1 MAQLAAGLGILR
13 NLVVDQHFEQRNR
26 LGRLLAVVAQSPNLV
41 GIGLDE
47 DTAAVVFADQ
57 TFEVIG
63 RGAVTVVDGSNVET
77 DAFYTK
83 AHRPMM
89 VSGAIL
95 HSLPNGYRF
104 DLKTRT
110 LLPPVTDLTPKA
122 QRIPQ
127 IERKRM
133 RSLAREIAAE
143 GANSFFADRRR
154 KLQREPE
161 ASE

>member
-1 MAQLAAGLGILR
+1 
-13 NLVVDQHFEQRNR
+13 
-26 LGRLLAVVAQSPNLV
+26 
-41 GIGLDE
+41 
-47 DTAAVVFADQ
+47 
-57 TFEVIG
+57 
-63 RGAVTVVDGSNVET
+63 VVDGSNVET